1 MLDLEGYEGPIDVL
15 LALARQQKVDL
26 ARISILD
33 LAEQYLA
40 FIAEARRLDLEIAA
54 DYLVMAAW
62 LVYLKSR
69 LLLPDEDDDEEPSG
83 PELAAALA
91 LKLRR
96 LRAMQEKGQQL
107 MARPLLGREVFA
119 RGEPQE
125 IEVVRHS
132 VYEVSLFDLLSAYGE
147 SRRRANDSVL
157 EIEPSAL
164 YSIAEAIERLSS
176 LSGATADWRTLSEFL
191 PPEAG
196 GGIRLR
202 SAIAST
208 FVAGLELARMG
219 RLQFRQMSPFGP
231 IYIRGRNTLQPV
243 QEATNE
249 A

>member
-132 VYEVSLFDLLSAYGE
+132 VYEYPFSISCPPMA
-147 SRRRANDSVL
+147 RA
-157 EIEPSAL
+157 
-164 YSIAEAIERLSS
+164 
-176 LSGATADWRTLSEFL
+176 
-191 PPEAG
+191 AG
-196 GGIRLR
+196 GRTIRCWR
-202 SAIAST
+202 SSPARST
-208 FVAGLELARMG
+208 R
-219 RLQFRQMSPFGP
+219 SPRRSSG
-231 IYIRGRNTLQPV
+231 
-243 QEATNE
+243 
-249 A
+249 